1 MEPIVYTLDE
11 TAELLKVSRSTVRNL
26 IRRGELHPV
35 KIGNSVRVTAEELHR
50 ILHREPE
57 PEPDPE
63 QDTQP
68 NG

>member
-1 MEPIVYTLDE
+1 MEPTVYTLDE
-11 TAELLKVSRSTVRNL
+11 VAEILKVSRSTVRNL
-26 IRRGELHPV
+26 IRRGELRPV

>member
-1 MEPIVYTLDE
+1 MQPIVYTLDE
-11 TAELLKVSRSTVRNL
+11 TAEILKISRSTVRNM

-35 KIGNSVRVTAEELHR
+35 KIGSSVRITAEELHR
-50 ILHREPE
+50 ILH

>member
-1 MEPIVYTLDE
+1 MIFLESLVYTLDE

-35 KIGNSVRVTAEELHR
+35 KIGNSVRITAEELHK
-50 ILHREPE
+50 ILH

>member
-1 MEPIVYTLDE
+1 METLVYTLDE
-11 TAELLKVSRSTVRNL
+11 AAQLLKVSRSTVRNL
-26 IRRGELHPV
+26 VRRGELHPV
-35 KIGNSVRVTAEELHR
+35 KIGNSVRITAEELHR
-50 ILHREPE
+50 ILH